1 MSPAHATRR
10 TVSSSQAS
18 ASKECGSCNA
28 RWRVM
33 SRSPDFFSVFAAKSY
48 GRTPSEPIGTFV
60 RAPASWTA
68 AEEPELQ
75 QCACERLSRVGT
87 DEQDV
92 DDLVALL
99 HHSAVEGGLA
109 AVRLGVD
116 VGILLDQQLD
126 DIHVPALRRELQRR
140 LIVCAE
146 KRKFSEVRRCWA
158 VEAARTV
165 RARVHVG
172 AFADEELR
180 NLEVAPLG
188 GRVQRRQV
196 ICRTEQRRP
205 SACCAEG
212 KKQDSEGADMADSC
226 HQCTLPQREPP

>member
-1 MSPAHATRR
+1 
-10 TVSSSQAS
+10 
-18 ASKECGSCNA
+18 
-28 RWRVM
+28 M

-60 RAPASWTA
+60 RAPASWSA

-226 HQCTLPQREPP
+226 HQYTLPQREPP